1 MKKGCEILK
10 NLDTQEKQI
19 FNLLQKNK
27 HMSKKEISLL
37 TNIKLTT
44 LNYIMQPLEQSKI
57 IVRKSIGES
66 SGGRKPILYD
76 VNLSSFHI
84 IGIDISRLYT
94 QVVITNLKMEI
105 LYKET
110 FYMDT
115 SCTPEETVSRIEKI
129 VDESYVILKL
139 EPIKLLGIGL
149 GTVGPLDIKEGIM
162 ISPIY
167 FSAAGWSNVPIKL
180 MLEEKLK
187 CPVIIENGANTA
199 VVAEYFYGIGKEF
212 SNIAY
217 FNCGVGIRTGT
228 ISSGSLI
235 RTINNEE
242 DAFGHMIIDIDGEQ
256 CKCGN
261 FGCIECYSSIH
272 AIVKKFSTEI
282 KKGRHTIIDKPLESI
297 EYKDICDAAEKNDN
311 LAKEIITASALI
323 LGTGLANYINLV
335 NPGLVVLS
343 GPLIMNSKLF
353 YNECIKVVMKKLHS
367 DRGKKILFNRGGH
380 FEQNAISVGAAALV
394 IERYLESGM

>member
-1 MKKGCEILK
+1 MLK
-10 NLDTQEKQI
+10 RLDIQEKQI
-19 FNLLQKNK
+19 FNILQKNK
-27 HMSKKEISLL
+27 AMTKKEISLL

-57 IVRKSIGES
+57 IVRKCIGES

-76 VNLSSFHI
+76 VNLADFFI

-94 QVVITNLKMEI
+94 QVVITNLKIEI

-110 FYMDT
+110 FYMDKC
-115 SCTPEETVSRIEKI
+115 CTPKETVNRIEKI
-129 VDESYVILKL
+129 VEKAYRDMNLDYTG
-139 EPIKLLGIGL
+139 LLGIGL
-149 GTVGPLDIKEGIM
+149 GTVGPLNIKEGNM

-167 FSAAGWSNVPIKL
+167 FSADGWSKVPIKS
-180 MLEEKLK
+180 MLEEKFK
-187 CPVIIENGANTA
+187 FPIIIENGANMA
-199 VVAEYFYGIGKEF
+199 AVAEYFYGIGKEF

-228 ISSGSLI
+228 ISSGNLI
-235 RTINNEE
+235 RTINDEE

-272 AIVKKFSTEI
+272 AIVKKFSIEI
-282 KKGRHTIIDKPLESI
+282 KKGRHSIIKKELEDI
-297 EYKDICDAAEKNDN
+297 EYRDICEAAEKNDN

-323 LGTGLANYINLV
+323 LGTGLANYVNLV

-343 GPLIMNSKLF
+343 GPMITNSKLF
-353 YNECIKVVMKKLHS
+353 YDECIKTVMKKLHA
-367 DRGKKILFNRGGH
+367 DKGKRILFSRGGH
-380 FEQNAISVGAAALV
+380 FKQNAISVGAAALV
-394 IERYLESGM
+394 IERCLENGM

>member
-1 MKKGCEILK
+1 MRNSCEILK

-57 IVRKSIGES
+57 IVPKSIGES

-76 VNLSSFHI
+76 VNLSDFHV

-105 LYKET
+105 LCEET
-110 FYMDT
+110 FYMDA
-115 SCTPEETVSRIEKI
+115 SCTPEETVKRIEKI
-129 VDESYVILKL
+129 VDKSYVILKL
-139 EPIKLLGIGL
+139 ESTKLLGIGL
-149 GTVGPLDIKEGIM
+149 GTVGPLDIKKGIM

-167 FSAAGWSNVPIKL
+167 FSAVGWLNVPIKS

-187 CPVIIENGANTA
+187 CPIIIENGANTA

-228 ISSGSLI
+228 ISSRNLI
-235 RTINNEE
+235 RTIDDEE

-272 AIVKKFSTEI
+272 AITEKFSAEI
-282 KKGRHTIIDKPLESI
+282 KKGRHTIIDKPLKDI
-297 EYKDICDAAEKNDN
+297 EYKDICNAAEKNDN
-311 LAKEIITASALI
+311 LAQEIITASALI

-335 NPGLVVLS
+335 NPRLVVLS

-353 YNECIKVVMKKLHS
+353 YDECIKVVMKKLHS
-367 DRGKKILFNRGGH
+367 DRGKRILFSRGGY
-380 FEQNAISVGAAALV
+380 FKQNAISVGAAALV
-394 IERYLESGM
+394 IERFLESGM

>member
-1 MKKGCEILK
+1 MRNSSEVLK
-10 NLDTQEKQI
+10 SLDIQEKQI
-19 FNLLQKNK
+19 FNILQKNK
-27 HMSKKEISLL
+27 AMTKKKISLL

-57 IVRKSIGES
+57 IVRKCIGES

-76 VNLSSFHI
+76 VNLSDFFI

-94 QVVITNLKMEI
+94 QVVITNLKVEV

-110 FYMDT
+110 FYMDKY
-115 SCTPEETVSRIEKI
+115 CTPKETVNRIEKI
-129 VDESYVILKL
+129 VEKAYIDIELN
-139 EPIKLLGIGL
+139 PAKLLGIGL
-149 GTVGPLDIKEGIM
+149 GTVGPLNIKEGNM

-167 FSAAGWSNVPIKL
+167 FSADGWSNVPIRS
-180 MLEEKLK
+180 MIEEKLK
-187 CPVIIENGANTA
+187 CSIIIENGANTA
-199 VVAEYFYGIGKEF
+199 AVAEYFYGIGKEF

-228 ISSGSLI
+228 ISSGNLI
-235 RTINNEE
+235 RTINDEE
-242 DAFGHMIIDIDGEQ
+242 DAFGHMIIDIGGEQ

-282 KKGRHTIIDKPLESI
+282 KKGRQSIINKELKDI
-297 EYKDICDAAEKNDN
+297 EYRDICDAAEKNDS

-343 GPLIMNSKLF
+343 GPLITNSKLF
-353 YNECIKVVMKKLHS
+353 YDECIKSVMKKLHI
-367 DRGKKILFNRGGH
+367 DKGKRILFSRGGY
-380 FEQNAISVGAAALV
+380 FKQNAISVGAAALV
-394 IERYLESGM
+394 VERYLESGM

>member
-1 MKKGCEILK
+1 MKNSSEILK
-10 NLDTQEKQI
+10 NLDSQEKQI

-27 HMSKKEISLL
+27 HMPKREISLL

-44 LNYIMQPLEQSKI
+44 LNYVMHPLEQSRI
-57 IVRKSIGES
+57 IVQKSVGES
-66 SGGRKPILYD
+66 TGGRKPILYD
-76 VNLSSFHI
+76 VNLCDFYI

-105 LYKET
+105 IHKET
-110 FYMDT
+110 FYMDYYC
-115 SCTPEETVSRIEKI
+115 SPDETVRRIEKI
-129 VDESYVILKL
+129 INKAYIDLEL

-149 GTVGPLDIKEGIM
+149 GTVGPLDIKNGIM
-162 ISPIY
+162 ISPVY
-167 FSAAGWSNVPIKL
+167 FSAPGWSNVPIKS

-187 CPVIIENGANTA
+187 CPIIIENGANTA

-235 RTINNEE
+235 RTINDEE

-272 AIVKKFSTEI
+272 AIVEKFSAEI
-282 KKGRHTIIDKPLESI
+282 KKGRHTVIDKPLNDI
-297 EYKDICDAAEKNDN
+297 QYKDICIAAEKDDN
-311 LAKEIITASALI
+311 LAKEIIIDSALI
-323 LGTGLANYINLV
+323 LGTGLANYINLL
-335 NPGLVVLS
+335 NPGLVILS

-353 YNECIKVVMKKLHS
+353 YDECIKIVMKKLHS
-367 DRGKKILFNRGGH
+367 DKGKRVIFSSGGY
-380 FEQNAISVGAAALV
+380 FKQNAISIGAAALV

>member
-1 MKKGCEILK
+1 MKNSSEILG
-10 NLDTQEKQI
+10 NLDIQEKQV

-27 HMSKKEISLL
+27 SMTKKEISLL

-44 LNYIMQPLEQSKI
+44 LNYIMQPLEQSKV
-57 IVRKSIGES
+57 IVRKCIGES

-76 VNLSSFHI
+76 VNLSGFFI

-94 QVVITNLKMEI
+94 QVVVTNLKMEI

-110 FYMDT
+110 FYMD
-115 SCTPEETVSRIEKI
+115 SYCTPEETVNRIEKV
-129 VDESYVILKL
+129 VDSAYITNNL
-139 EPIKLLGIGL
+139 EPTKLLGIGL
-149 GTVGPLDIKEGIM
+149 GTVGPLNIRNGIM
-162 ISPIY
+162 ISPVY
-167 FSAAGWSNVPIKL
+167 FSADGWHNVPIKS

-187 CPVIIENGANTA
+187 CSIIIENGANTA
-199 VVAEYFYGIGKEF
+199 VVGEYFYGIGREI

-228 ISSGSLI
+228 ISSGNLI
-235 RTINNEE
+235 RTINDEE
-242 DAFGHMIIDIDGEQ
+242 DAFGHMIIDIDGEE

-272 AIVKKFSTEI
+272 AIVKSFSAEV
-282 KKGRHTIIDKPLESI
+282 KKGRYTIIDKPLKDI
-297 EYKDICDAAEKNDN
+297 EYKDICIASEKNDN
-311 LAKEIITASALI
+311 LAKEIITASALV

-343 GPLIMNSKLF
+343 GPLIMNSKIF
-353 YNECIKVVMKKLHS
+353 YDECIKAVMKKLHS
-367 DRGKKILFNRGGH
+367 DKGKRVVFSRGGH
-380 FEQNAISVGAAALV
+380 FKQNAISVGAAALV

>member
-1 MKKGCEILK
+1 MKNSSEILK
-10 NLDTQEKQI
+10 NLDSQEKQI

-27 HMSKKEISLL
+27 HMTKREISLF
-37 TNIKLTT
+37 TNIKLST
-44 LNYIMQPLEQSKI
+44 LNYIMHPLEQSRI

-66 SGGRKPILYD
+66 TGGRKPVLYD
-76 VNLSSFHI
+76 VNLCDLYI

-105 LYKET
+105 LYKEI
-110 FYMDT
+110 FYMDS
-115 SCTPEETVSRIEKI
+115 SCSPDETVRRIEKI
-129 VDESYVILKL
+129 INKAYIDLKL

-149 GTVGPLDIKEGIM
+149 GTVGPLDIKNGIM
-162 ISPIY
+162 ISPVY
-167 FSAAGWSNVPIKL
+167 FSAPGWSNVPIKS

-187 CPVIIENGANTA
+187 CPIIIENGANTA
-199 VVAEYFYGIGKEF
+199 VVAEYFYGIGKEI

-235 RTINNEE
+235 RTINDEE

-272 AIVKKFSTEI
+272 AIIEKFSAEI
-282 KKGRHTIIDKPLESI
+282 KKGRHTVIDKHLKDI
-297 EYKDICDAAEKNDN
+297 QYKDICIAAEKDDN
-311 LAKEIITASALI
+311 LAKEIIIDSALI
-323 LGTGLANYINLV
+323 LGTGLANYINLL
-335 NPGLVVLS
+335 NPGLVILS

-353 YNECIKVVMKKLHS
+353 YEECIKVVMKKLHS
-367 DRGKKILFNRGGH
+367 DKGKRILFSRGGY
-380 FEQNAISVGAAALV
+380 FKQNAISVGAAALV